1 MGEKGKCKGAIY
13 GKNHC
18 GVQQSFHFKSGN
30 FCSIENPN
38 NVFHNEWNIWVV
50 DGCPTLYPPP
60 QKKIQK
66 IKYQNTENFSLCT
79 WSVMLYFKECCLVL
93 ETVLLHGIYLTNG
106 K

>member
-13 GKNHC
+13 GKTIVVFNSLFISNLAIFAVLKILTMCFTMSGIFGWLMVAPHC
-18 GVQQSFHFKSGN
+18 TPS
-30 FCSIENPN
+30 P
-38 NVFHNEWNIWVV
+38 
-50 DGCPTLYPPP
+50 
-60 QKKIQK
+60 KKIQK

-93 ETVLLHGIYLTNG
+93 ETVLLNGIYLKNG